1 MVLLGGSLAGSR
13 LRSMVSISALPAAA
27 AAAAASTISQS
38 LQFFQLSPETV

>member
-27 AAAAASTISQS
+27 ASTISQS